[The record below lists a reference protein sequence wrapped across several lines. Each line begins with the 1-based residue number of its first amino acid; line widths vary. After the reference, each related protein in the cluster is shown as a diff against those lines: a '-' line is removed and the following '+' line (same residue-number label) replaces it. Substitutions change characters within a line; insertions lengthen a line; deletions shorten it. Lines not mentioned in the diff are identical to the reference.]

1 MNLKQAFN
9 NAGIVKTI
17 TIPYS
22 RVWVGVDFVH
32 TGMCLQRGRK
42 VPSKST
48 KDKGL
53 RAKKISNA
61 KASLLMVSLS
71 SRACLIWWR
80 WYCEDCCHTHYCY
93 Q

>member
-61 KASLLMVSLS
+61 KALTPNGLTVIPSLS
-71 SRACLIWWR
+71 DLV
-80 WYCEDCCHTHYCY
+80 EVVL
-93 Q
+93 